1 MFIYLYHRVLE
12 LTHGKFRTVKNTPTE
27 TWKRHPSHLVEVL
40 LHFTCISTSV
50 LSLSVPFFLS
60 ISFYLSLFPISPS
73 LSISIYTLSSPLSS
87 DSISSLLFTSFSLP
101 TSLPHSLID
110 ALPLHILT
118 FPSSNSLLNFHSVGS
133 EPICLHLKPLFNH
146 VGVFVP

>member
-1 MFIYLYHRVLE
+1 MLQLKRESVIHHIL
-12 LTHGKFRTVKNTPTE
+12 
-27 TWKRHPSHLVEVL
+27 WKCSSILPAFPHP
-40 LHFTCISTSV
+40 F
-50 LSLSVPFFLS
+50 SLSVPFFLS

-110 ALPLHILT
+110 ALPLHILA